1 MKKKLILLPLLMLS
15 LAACNNP
22 GNSGSDSTSTPEP
35 SASTSTKP
43 SDNTSTSTPE
53 PSTSTSTSVAP
64 EKNYGIVDTPV
75 ADVAYKV
82 GMKHTVDDAVY
93 YLKGEMS
100 GFYIATS
107 TNAEEA
113 ADVFI
118 EAVEGGY
125 HVFVKNGEAKSYIE
139 IEKSADGKHTN
150 AVFKDSATLVWTYKA
165 EWKTMIATLSD
176 GDYFLGTSGTY
187 KTFGAVKADSAHAS
201 YVAHFY
207 ADGATGEYPVIAA
220 PEVPDPTHAGTLE
233 DPYTVADA
241 ILVAKKTGTTA
252 TTEKFYITGVVTNV
266 NTSGI
271 ASYGNI
277 TVDIKDADV
286 DNKFTCYQIYDV
298 EGAKFTDAR
307 KDAVEVDD
315 TIVVLGNIVN
325 YNNNTPETTGKG
337 AANLVSVT
345 KAPEVP
351 LESITGE
358 DVEVEQGKSKAIV
371 LTFAP
376 EKTKQRDVTFVSADP
391 AVATVDAEG
400 KVTGVAVGTTTI
412 TITSSVNNAI
422 TATVNVNV
430 IAADPNEKSVAYD
443 FSANPSGTDKIDDAK
458 VKGLFDAN
466 VATGETSIVTAVTGS
481 TNVYNASNTQGPKV
495 LGIKFGTSSNPG
507 SFTLT
512 TSVDVKKIEVTFASW
527 NASTTSTIDVNG
539 TSVSSGLGTPETL
552 EIALSA
558 ASNSLAFTCTAR
570 PVITAITF
578 YYSAA

>member
-1 MKKKLILLPLLMLS
+1 MKKSLILLPILMLS
-15 LAACNNP
+15 LAACNNN
-22 GNSGSDSTSTPEP
+22 NSGSTSTSKDPSAQP
-35 SASTSTKP
+35 SASTSAG
-43 SDNTSTSTPE
+43 SQGDTSTST
-53 PSTSTSTSVAP
+53 AP
-64 EKNYGIVDTPV
+64 AKNYGIVDTPV

-82 GMKHTVDDAVY
+82 GMMHTVENSVL
-93 YLKGEMS
+93 YLKDSMD
-100 GFYIATS
+100 GFYIASS
-107 TNAEEA
+107 TNAEEG

-125 HVFVKNGEAKSYIE
+125 HVFVKKGEAKSYIE

-187 KTFGAVKADSAHAS
+187 KTFGAVTADAAHAS
-201 YVAHFY
+201 YVTHFY
-207 ADGATGEYPVIAA
+207 AEDATGEYPNIPA
-220 PEVPDPTHAGTLE
+220 PELPETTHAGTLE

-252 TTEKFYITGVVTNV
+252 TAEQFYVKGVATRVDN
-266 NTSGI
+266 SGI
-271 ASYGNI
+271 ASFGNI
-277 TVDIKDADV
+277 TVDIKDADA
-286 DNKFTCYQIYDV
+286 DNKFTCYQIYDL
-298 EGAKFTDAR
+298 EGVKFTDAR

-337 AANLVSVT
+337 AAKLVSVE

-358 DVEVEQGKSKAIV
+358 NVEVETGKTKAIS

-376 EKTKQRDVTFVSADP
+376 EKTKQRDVTFVSNDT

-400 KVTGVAVGTTTI
+400 KVTGVAVGTTTV
-412 TITSSVNNAI
+412 TVTSAVNSAI

-430 IAADPNEKSVAYD
+430 ISADPNEKSVAYD
-443 FSANPSGTDKIDDAK
+443 FSKNPSGTDKIDDAK

-495 LGIKFGTSSNPG
+495 LGIKFGTSSDPG

-539 TSVSSGLGTPETL
+539 TSVSSSLGTPETL